1 VSGKPDFEAEG
12 LLAGLDGEDREAR
25 SDLLEQLWADGASLD
40 ELKQAVAEDRLALL
54 PLERVLAG
62 EGKYTPGEVAERSGL
77 RSEFQDS
84 LFRALGLALA
94 GPDERVYGDDDV
106 EAAATVTRF
115 LEAGFSEE
123 TVLEVCRVMGD
134 SMARLAATLGGVVG
148 QTLVQPGDTERDL
161 GLRYAQ
167 VTRELGPQLEP
178 LILHVLSLHQ
188 RENAK
193 RVVVSRADLAA
204 GSIRGAREISVCFAD
219 LVDFTRLG
227 EDIDPAELGHV
238 AGRLT
243 DIALEVI
250 VPPVRLVKT
259 IGDAVML
266 VGPPK
271 PDPLLDSAL
280 SLLERSDQEGERFP
294 QLRVGVARGEAL
306 GRAGDWYGHPVNLAS
321 RVTAYARPGSVLATN
336 EVCEAAGGDYAWS
349 KAGMRRFK
357 GIREPVGL
365 MRVRRAQ
372 QPQPDSSP
380 ADAQG

>member
-1 VSGKPDFEAEG
+1 VSGNVDFDAEG
-12 LLAGLDGEDREAR
+12 LLDGLDGEAREAR
-25 SDLLEQLWADGASLD
+25 ADLLDQLIADGATL
-40 ELKQAVAEDRLALL
+40 EEVKQAVAEDRLALL

-62 EGKYTPGEVAERSGL
+62 EGKYAPAEVSQRSGL
-77 RSEFQDS
+77 SGEFQDR

-94 GPDERVYGDDDV
+94 DPGERVYGDEDV

-115 LEAGFSEE
+115 LDAGFSEE
-123 TVLEVCRVMGD
+123 TVLEVCRVLGD
-134 SMARLAATLGGVVG
+134 SMARLAATLGGVVD
-148 QTLVQPGDTERDL
+148 QTLAQPGDTERDL
-161 GLRYAQ
+161 GLRYAH

-178 LILHVLSLHQ
+178 LILHVLSLHL

-193 RVVVSRADLAA
+193 RAVVSRADIAA

-227 EDIDPAELGHV
+227 EDIDPTELGQV

-243 DIALEVI
+243 DLALEVI

-266 VGPPK
+266 VGPPQ

-280 SLLERSDQEGERFP
+280 SLVERSDEEGEEFP
-294 QLRVGVARGEAL
+294 HLRVGVACGEAL
-306 GRAGDWYGHPVNLAS
+306 GRAGDWYGHTVNLAS
-321 RVTAYARPGSVLATN
+321 RITAYARPGSVLATN
-336 EVCEAAGGDYAWS
+336 QVHAAAAGDYSWS
-349 KAGMRRFK
+349 RAGVRRFK
-357 GIREPVGL
+357 GVREPVGL
-365 MRVRRAQ
+365 MRVRRATE
-372 QPQPDSSP
+372 DSSP

>member
-1 VSGKPDFEAEG
+1 MSGTVDFEAEG
-12 LLAGLDGEDREAR
+12 LLDGLSAEDREAR
-25 SDLLEQLWADGASLD
+25 ADLLEQLAADGATLE

-62 EGKYTPGEVAERSGL
+62 EGKYTPAEVSERSGL
-77 RSEFQDS
+77 SGEFQDR

-94 GPDERVYGDDDV
+94 GPDDRVYGDDDV
-106 EAAATVTRF
+106 EAPATVTRF

-134 SMARLAATLGGVVG
+134 SMARLAATIGGVVG
-148 QTLVQPGDTERDL
+148 QTLVRPGVTERDV

-178 LILHVLSLHQ
+178 LVVHVLGLHQ
-188 RENAK
+188 RETAK
-193 RVVVSRADLAA
+193 RAVVGRADIAA

-219 LVDFTRLG
+219 LVGFTRLG

-266 VGPPK
+266 VGPPEV
-271 PDPLLDSAL
+271 DPLLDSAL
-280 SLLERSDQEGERFP
+280 SLVERTDAEGEELP
-294 QLRVGVARGEAL
+294 QLRAGVACGEAL
-306 GRAGDWYGHPVNLAS
+306 GRGGDWYGRPVNLAS

-336 EVCEAAGGDYAWS
+336 EVHDLAQGDYNWS
-349 KAGMRRFK
+349 QAGLRRFK

-365 MRVRRAQ
+365 MRVRRPA
-372 QPQPDSSP
+372 SSP
-380 ADAQG
+380 ADARG

>member
-1 VSGKPDFEAEG
+1 MSGTVDFEAEG
-12 LLAGLDGEDREAR
+12 LLDGLSAEDREAR
-25 SDLLEQLWADGASLD
+25 ADLLEQLAADGATLE

-62 EGKYTPGEVAERSGL
+62 EGKYTPAEVSERSGL
-77 RSEFQDS
+77 SGEFQDR

-94 GPDERVYGDDDV
+94 GPDDRVYGDDDV

-134 SMARLAATLGGVVG
+134 SMARLAATIGGVVG
-148 QTLVQPGDTERDL
+148 QTLVRPGVTERDV

-178 LILHVLSLHQ
+178 LVVHVLGLHQ
-188 RENAK
+188 RETAK
-193 RVVVSRADLAA
+193 RAVVGRADIAA

-219 LVDFTRLG
+219 LVGFTRLG

-266 VGPPK
+266 VGPPEV
-271 PDPLLDSAL
+271 DPLLDSAL
-280 SLLERSDQEGERFP
+280 SLVERTDAEGEELP
-294 QLRVGVARGEAL
+294 QLRAGVACGEAL
-306 GRAGDWYGHPVNLAS
+306 GRGGDWYGRPVNLAS

-336 EVCEAAGGDYAWS
+336 EVHDLAQGDYNWS
-349 KAGMRRFK
+349 QAGLRRFK

-365 MRVRRAQ
+365 MRVRRPA
-372 QPQPDSSP
+372 SSP
-380 ADAQG
+380 ADARG

>member
-1 VSGKPDFEAEG
+1 MSGKIDFEAEG
-12 LLAGLDGEDREAR
+12 LLDGLDGEDREAR
-25 SDLLEQLWADGASLD
+25 ADLLEQLAADGATLE
-40 ELKQAVAEDRLALL
+40 ELRQAVAEDRLALL
-54 PLERVLAG
+54 PLERVLSG

-77 RSEFQDS
+77 RSEFQDR

-94 GPDERVYGDDDV
+94 APDERVYGDDDV
-106 EAAATVTRF
+106 EAAATVARF
-115 LEAGFSEE
+115 LEAGFSED
-123 TVLEVCRVMGD
+123 TVLEVCRVLGD
-134 SMARLAATLGGVVG
+134 AMARLAATLGGVVG

-193 RVVVSRADLAA
+193 RVVVSRADIAA
-204 GSIRGAREISVCFAD
+204 GRVRGASEISVCFAD

-227 EDIDPAELGHV
+227 EDIDPAELGQV
-238 AGRLT
+238 AGRLN

-266 VGPPK
+266 VGPPE

-280 SLLERSDQEGERFP
+280 SLLERSDEEGERFP
-294 QLRVGVARGEAL
+294 QLRVGVACGEAL
-306 GRAGDWYGHPVNLAS
+306 GRAGDWYGRPVNLAS

-336 EVCEAAGGDYAWS
+336 EVHAAAAGDYAWS
-349 KAGMRRFK
+349 KAGVRRFK

-365 MRVRRAQ
+365 MRVRRPAQ
-372 QPQPDSSP
+372 PPSEPSG